1 MFQRFIQI
9 NFHSKCYI
17 HRRKPS
23 LVYGLLA
30 ETHKNI
36 ENKTKTK
43 IQKKQQNITAMVVL
57 LNAKYAKVVFTL
69 F

>member
-9 NFHSKCYI
+9 NFHSKSYI
-17 HRRKPS
+17 HIRKPS

-30 ETHKNI
+30 ETSTNI

-43 IQKKQQNITAMVVL
+43 HTKNP
-57 LNAKYAKVVFTL
+57 AKNHSHDGLIEYKIC
-69 F
+69 